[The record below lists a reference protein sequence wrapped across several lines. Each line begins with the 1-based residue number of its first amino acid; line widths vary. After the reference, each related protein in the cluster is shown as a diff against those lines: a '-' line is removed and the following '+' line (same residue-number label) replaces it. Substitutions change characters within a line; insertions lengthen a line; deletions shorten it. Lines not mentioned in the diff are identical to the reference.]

1 MEKSI
6 ILDRNKNTMGNK
18 SYLEII
24 EILQNNAKEIGVN
37 LEMIK
42 EIYDMEKN
50 TLASQIKVDEDNL
63 KQKIMKGMEK

>member
-1 MEKSI
+1 
-6 ILDRNKNTMGNK
+6 MGNK

>member
-1 MEKSI
+1 
-6 ILDRNKNTMGNK
+6 MGNK

-42 EIYDMEKN
+42 EISDMEKN